1 MSASRIILL
10 ILLLPTLVFATSA
23 TQITSSGQLLNGYY
37 ANGQIGDYLIENQN
51 IAVIVSDIGHTVH
64 YGETGGNVID
74 AGYTNSRND
83 AVEELYLYLDD
94 VWPRQAHYSSI
105 AVVNNA
111 DHSIITVDGVD
122 SNNSNLDITTDYIL
136 FDNDKFL
143 TITTTFTNNGS
154 SINNYEVGDAF
165 TWGNCWQFAPVHGTE
180 FATTTTEL
188 WVAGFATDVSY
199 GYISPLGDIWGEN
212 GNGWVDV
219 NVNTVSIGNG
229 SSASFTRYLAVGN
242 GDIGTVAEIMHDAV
256 GTPTGSLEC
265 LLKMDDDSPITG
277 GSINAYLNNEIYLQ
291 MTSTGDGTAST
302 TLPAG
307 SWRLEASVTGFDTQ
321 TEYFV
326 AGVGNNYT
334 YEFIFEGSANPTN
347 AIGDT
352 LTTIQKPLQNIPSF
366 VMSGETL
373 LINCEASPATTG
385 WTAELVNGQH
395 SVPLTITDA
404 NYNSSTTWWDIEA
417 ELPQVSIT
425 ELYDLH
431 VTGSGGI
438 DDVTKSSVK
447 VLSDFK
453 EDYYFIQVTDTHLPD
468 HQFSNS
474 GGTPADSTEINDLR
488 AVIADLNIINPEF
501 VLVTG
506 DLVNEGELEDYLEW
520 RSYTR
525 AQRLLLELDVPM
537 FLVSGN
543 HDIGGWTST
552 PPPDGTARRQWWR
565 FFGWPRLFNP
575 PAGAPEY
582 TQNYSFDYGPVH
594 YIGME
599 AYDNYDMWWS
609 GIYGSESFTSGQ
621 LNWLNQDLA
630 ATSSQ
635 AQVMFF
641 HYDFQQQ
648 LNLNTLGVEM
658 ALYGHIHRDE
668 GSIYS
673 QPFDL
678 ATDNTCDGARSYRL
692 VRVSGSTLTPIA
704 SLSAGSGGQNLRII
718 YDPFNNGTSNS
729 VTATL
734 DNNQNQRFEH
744 ALVKFEM
751 PSGNMFDVTGGVI
764 QQVDNTGLNS
774 IVHVGV
780 DLLANSLQTVT
791 CSLDV
796 TGVEVPNSVVLN
808 QNHPNPFNPSTSIS
822 YYLPDSCQTKLTIHD
837 MRGHQI
843 ALLCDEKQADG
854 EHEVQWDG
862 NDSNGTAVA
871 SGSYIAKLIAGN
883 QTRQVRM
890 ALVR

>member
-1 MSASRIILL
+1 MSYSRIALL
-10 ILLLPTLVFATSA
+10 FLLLPTVVFATSA
-23 TQITSSGQLLNGYY
+23 TQITSSPQLLNGYY

-51 IAVIVSDIGHTVH
+51 IAVIVSDIGHTVN
-64 YGETGGNVID
+64 YGETGGNLID

-94 VWPRQAHYSSI
+94 EWPRQAIYSSI
-105 AVVNNA
+105 TVDNNV
-111 DHSIITVDGVD
+111 DHSIITATGVD
-122 SNNSNLDITTDYIL
+122 SENSNLSIVTDYIL
-136 FDNDKFL
+136 FDGDEFL
-143 TITTTFTNNGS
+143 TITTTISNSGS
-154 SINNYEVGDAF
+154 QVNNYELGDAF

-180 FATTTTEL
+180 FVNLTTQP
-188 WVAGFATDVSY
+188 WVAGFTTNVSY

-212 GNGWVDV
+212 GSGWIDINVDSVTIANG
-219 NVNTVSIGNG
+219 NSVSY
-229 SSASFTRYLAVGN
+229 TRYLAIGN
-242 GDIGTVAEIMHDAV
+242 GDIGTVAEIMHEIID
-256 GTPTGSLEC
+256 TPTGSLEC
-265 LLKMDDDSPITG
+265 LFKMDDDSPIVG
-277 GSINAYLNNEIYLQ
+277 GTVNAFLNNEIYLQ

-307 SWRLEASVTGFDTQ
+307 TWRLEASVTGFDSQ
-321 TEYFV
+321 TENFSV
-326 AGVGNNYT
+326 TAGGNYS

-352 LTTIQKPLQNIPSF
+352 LTIIQKPLQNIPSF

-373 LINCEASPATTG
+373 LINCEASPATTN
-385 WTAELVNGQH
+385 WTAELVREQY

-404 NYNSSTTWWDIEA
+404 NYNSTTTWWDIEA

-431 VTGSGGI
+431 VTGSGGV

-453 EDYYFIQVTDTHLPD
+453 NDYYFIQVTDTHLPD

-599 AYDNYDMWWS
+599 SYDNYDMWWS
-609 GIYGSESFTSGQ
+609 EIYGAESFTSEQ
-621 LNWLNQDLA
+621 LNWLDQDLA

-635 AQVMFF
+635 TQVMFF
-641 HYDFQQQ
+641 HYDFQGQ
-648 LNLNTLGVEM
+648 LNLNSLGVEM

-668 GSIYS
+668 GSITS
-673 QPFDL
+673 QPYNL
-678 ATDNTCDGARSYRL
+678 ATDNTCDGARSYRMI
-692 VRVSGSTLTPIA
+692 RVSGNTLTPIA
-704 SLSAGSGGQNLRII
+704 SMSAGSGGQNLTVV
-718 YDPFNNGTSNS
+718 YAPSNNGTSNS

-734 DNNQNQRFEH
+734 DNNQSQRFEH

-751 PSGNMFDVTGGVI
+751 PSGSIFDVTGGQLLQI
-764 QQVDNTGLNS
+764 DNTGLNS

-780 DLLANSLQTVT
+780 DLLAHSLQTVT
-791 CSLDV
+791 CSLNV
-796 TGVEVPNSVVLN
+796 TSVEMPNTVVLN
-808 QNHPNPFNPSTSIS
+808 QNHPNPFNPSTTIS
-822 YYLPDSCQTKLTIHD
+822 YYLPDSCMTKLTIHD

-843 ALLCDEKQADG
+843 ALLRDETQASG
-854 EHEVQWDG
+854 EYEIQWDG
-862 NDSNGTAVA
+862 KDNNGNAVA
-871 SGSYIAKLIAGN
+871 SGSYVAKLVAGN
-883 QTRQVRM
+883 QNRQVRM
-890 ALVR
+890 ALIK

>member
-1 MSASRIILL
+1 MSASRIAFML
-10 ILLLPTLVFATSA
+10 LLLPSLLFATSA
-23 TQITSSGQLLNGYY
+23 TQITSSGQLLSGYY

-64 YGETGGNVID
+64 YGETGGNIID

-83 AVEELYLYLDD
+83 GIEELYLYLDD
-94 VWPRQAHYSSI
+94 DWPQQAHYSSI
-105 AVVNNA
+105 TVDNNA
-111 DHSIITVDGVD
+111 DHSIITATGVD
-122 SNNSNLDITTDYIL
+122 SDNSSLSIVTDYIL
-136 FDNDKFL
+136 FDGDEFL
-143 TITTTFTNNGS
+143 TITTTISNSGS
-154 SINNYEVGDAF
+154 QVSNYELGDAF
-165 TWGNCWQFAPVHGTE
+165 SWGDCWQYAPVHGTE
-180 FATTTTEL
+180 FDYTTTEP
-188 WVAGFATDVSY
+188 WVAGFATNVSY
-199 GYISPLGDIWGEN
+199 GYISPLGEIWGPN
-212 GNGWVDV
+212 GNGWADLNVD
-219 NVNTVSIGNG
+219 TVTIGSGN
-229 SSASFTRYLAVGN
+229 SVSYTRYLAVGN
-242 GDIGTVAEIMHDAV
+242 GDIGTVAKIMHEVTD
-256 GTPTGSLEC
+256 TPTGSLEC
-265 LLKMDDDSPITG
+265 ILKLDDDSPIPG
-277 GSINAYLNNEIYLQ
+277 GNIDAFLNNEIYLQ
-291 MTSTGDGTAST
+291 MTSTGDGTAQTS
-302 TLPAG
+302 LPAG
-307 SWRLEASVTGFDTQ
+307 LWRLEASVSGFDTQ
-321 TEYFV
+321 TENFTV
-326 AGVGNNYT
+326 TVGSNYN
-334 YEFIFEGSANPTN
+334 YEFIFEGSLNPTN

-373 LINCEASPATTG
+373 LINCEASPATTS
-385 WTAELVNGQH
+385 WTAELVHGQH
-395 SVPLTITDA
+395 SVPLTITNA

-417 ELPQVSIT
+417 ELPQVSVT

-453 EDYYFIQVTDTHLPD
+453 NDYYFIQITDTHLPD
-468 HQFSNS
+468 HQFSDS
-474 GGTPADSTEINDLR
+474 GATPADSTEINDLR
-488 AVIADLNIINPEF
+488 AVIADLNLINPEF

-506 DLVNEGELEDYLEW
+506 DLVNEGELEDYMEW

-543 HDIGGWTST
+543 HDIGGWSST

-565 FFGWPRLFNP
+565 FFGWPRLSNP
-575 PAGAPEY
+575 PAGAPEH

-609 GIYGSESFTSGQ
+609 SIYGSESFTSGQ
-621 LNWLNQDLA
+621 LSWLNNDLA
-630 ATSSQ
+630 TTNSS

-658 ALYGHIHRDE
+658 ALYGHIHRDD

-673 QPFDL
+673 QPYNL

-692 VRVSGSTLTPIA
+692 IRVSGSTLTPIA
-704 SLSAGSGGQNLRII
+704 SLSAGSGGQNLTVA
-718 YDPFNNGTSNS
+718 YAPSNNGTSNS

-734 DNNQNQRFEH
+734 DNNQSQRFEH

-751 PSGNMFDVTGGVI
+751 PSGNMFEVTGGDI
-764 QQVDNTGLNS
+764 ELIDNTGLNT

-780 DLLANSLQTVT
+780 NLQANSLQTVT
-791 CSLDV
+791 CSLSV
-796 TGVEVPNSVVLN
+796 TGVEMPNAVVLN
-808 QNHPNPFNPSTSIS
+808 QNHPNPFNPSTTIS
-822 YYLPDSCQTKLTIHD
+822 YYLPDNCHTMLTIHD

-843 ALLCDEKQADG
+843 ALLRDENQVDG
-854 EHEVQWDG
+854 EYEVQWDG
-862 NDSNGTAVA
+862 KDSNGAAVA
-871 SGSYIAKLIAGN
+871 SGSYIAKLVAGN
-883 QTRQVRM
+883 QTRQMRM
-890 ALVR
+890 VLVR